1 MKTGIELT
9 RRVFSLDEVAEHRLN
24 KRRLLEMQNRE
35 IAPEIIEDRAKLE
48 RAEDNLI
55 KAVRR
60 YMRLGTSK
68 AMALRIVDLAIDSMD
83 G

>member
-24 KRRLLEMQNRE
+24 NWRLREMQNRE
-35 IAPEIIEDRAKLE
+35 IDPEILEDRAKLE

-68 AMALRIVDLAIDSMD
+68 AMARRIVDLAIDSMD